1 VEEMTLLSR
10 NIFYLVVDYAGTIQ
24 SMGSVPASRFEDIKL
39 EKRRRL
45 IIPEDGKPPENA
57 AAKLNVKG
65 LPTGV
70 ISVPS
75 LAEITIPVEPPS
87 AEVVLELRRSET
99 LAIVDAFFASA
110 FASIRGPLAELH
122 AEKRKQAEAGGGP
135 LIVDEEDRVAILAK
149 AKAQDDQIAKL
160 EQERRTTKAALVA
173 AVTIEEIAAIIG
185 AAGIGM
191 KK

>member
-1 VEEMTLLSR
+1 
-10 NIFYLVVDYAGTIQ
+10 
-24 SMGSVPASRFEDIKL
+24 VPASRFEDIKL